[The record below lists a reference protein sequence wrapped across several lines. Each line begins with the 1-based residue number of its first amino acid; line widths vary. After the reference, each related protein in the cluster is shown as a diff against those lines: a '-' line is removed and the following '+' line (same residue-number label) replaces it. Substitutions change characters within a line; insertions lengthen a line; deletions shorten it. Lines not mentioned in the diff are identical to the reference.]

1 MEDSGNRI
9 LVTNTGVAGESGQGE
24 RQPFMCYEGAKR
36 ERLVKSPEHF
46 RYVQQHQ
53 RLMRGVSQP
62 TITEGSLCFGFN
74 LALANDALVPPFM
87 PVMRGEDTIFPALF
101 RYVWRGGY
109 FGVVPRLLYHSGQ
122 IKQRSMS
129 TEKREIVHPSL
140 SEYIA
145 MMLFSYQSRA
155 LETGTSQRLSAAG
168 HFLSEIAQSPS
179 PEFEK
184 IVRSLWWQIAS
195 SQIAKM
201 EAALKTYSAQPD
213 FWAGEVRDLLSAY
226 RDNLTNSRFILA
238 HDIVQSFGEE
248 RALSLEQQLV
258 GQFGELLQGWEQ
270 LRIAA
275 LSVRNRRGVFGK
287 RIKPA

>member
-1 MEDSGNRI
+1 
-9 LVTNTGVAGESGQGE
+9 
-24 RQPFMCYEGAKR
+24 
-36 ERLVKSPEHF
+36 
-46 RYVQQHQ
+46 
-53 RLMRGVSQP
+53 
-62 TITEGSLCFGFN
+62 
-74 LALANDALVPPFM
+74 
-87 PVMRGEDTIFPALF
+87 
-101 RYVWRGGY
+101 
-109 FGVVPRLLYHSGQ
+109 
-122 IKQRSMS
+122 MS

-184 IVRSLWWQIAS
+184 IVRASWWQIAG

-238 HDIVQSFGEE
+238 HDIVQYFGEE

-275 LSVRNRRGVFGK
+275 LAVRNRRGVFGK